1 MKLNQIV
8 VSLRIIFK
16 FSVYSSQLKSK
27 TLELF
32 SSPHPIPHFLIEWR
46 DFHLASPE
54 WSSTQRQCRE
64 SRCAVEIM
72 GDAISLCTG
81 LNDTKDEK
89 FEKKVSV
96 NAFLHPSSLPSP
108 HRSID
113 LKLVQSDWI

>member
-1 MKLNQIV
+1 
-8 VSLRIIFK
+8 
-16 FSVYSSQLKSK
+16 
-27 TLELF
+27 
-32 SSPHPIPHFLIEWR
+32 
-46 DFHLASPE
+46 
-54 WSSTQRQCRE
+54 
-64 SRCAVEIM
+64 M